1 MRAPG
6 TKMRVMFGPK
16 FCKSALASK
25 ADKFEVQKLEEK
37 KIVNN
42 LILIYSTKFSNL
54 RL

>member
-1 MRAPG
+1 
-6 TKMRVMFGPK
+6 MRVMFGPK